1 MKLRWM
7 LAAALLVCGAQ
18 APAEQTPEGYPE
30 LDPKQLG
37 HVRHI
42 VELAN
47 QLPGSWQH
55 MQGGPRGAFDQYQ
68 FQLAWMYY
76 ALAVTQSQLTPAYR
90 ELYQNASDRLIEKM
104 LQPEVWDWWL
114 KVIEIPRFKSYL
126 DPSQDWRDPVKLK
139 NIMYSGHLLQMI
151 SLYETLYGDRK
162 YDRPGSLRFTVAGV
176 NGFTSEYSHQSLAEL
191 IHKQFV
197 DSDYVG
203 VECEPNLV
211 FTECNQ
217 HPILGLLH
225 YDEVHGTRYA
235 EVREQFNKKA
245 AELGYVIPTS
255 QRIMLNYLLKEQKIN
270 DFPMA
275 WNDGWTG
282 ATWHA
287 WNKEPIEQLYPV
299 HRKAVLGPLLDNT
312 PEHWKV
318 RWGMPT
324 VSTDFGFLAAYAAE
338 VGDEAT
344 VRQLLSYADE
354 NFHPKWLDGRY
365 FYPRHDVAVPGP
377 AQQITGA
384 EGPPMP
390 GEKPNI
396 IVLTDEQ
403 LGDHLVGTLTGNALL
418 PFARL
423 NPGDGL
429 WNLYNRLEASF
440 VRGAAPELV
449 NVRYPEALVT
459 QAYFDMQRGRLV
471 IALKPGTGYRGVTK
485 FNVAN
490 LRADGSYA
498 ITIDGSKAATLKNGV
513 LSKVPKELGK
523 ARWDRSSGM
532 LELELQLQ
540 EGRAI
545 AIQEQGAG
553 QTVGL
558 QR

>member
-1 MKLRWM
+1 MRLRWM
-7 LAAALLVCGAQ
+7 LAVALLVCGVQ
-18 APAEQTPEGYPE
+18 APAAQAPEGYPE

-47 QLPGSWQH
+47 QLPGSWEH
-55 MQGGPRGAFDQYQ
+55 MKGGPRGAFDQYQ

-90 ELYQNASDRLIEKM
+90 ELYKNASDRLIEKM
-104 LQPEVWDWWL
+104 LRPEVWDWWL

-151 SLYETLYGDRK
+151 SLYEMMYGDGK
-162 YDRPGSLRFTVAGV
+162 YDRPGALRFTIPGED
-176 NGFTSEYSHQSLAEL
+176 GFTSEYNHQSLAEL
-191 IHKQFV
+191 IYGQFV

-203 VECEPNLV
+203 IECEPNLV

-225 YDEVHGTRYA
+225 YDELHGTRYA
-235 EVREQFNKKA
+235 EVREQFNKRA
-245 AELGYVIPTS
+245 AELGYVIPAS
-255 QRIMLNYLLKEQKIN
+255 RRIMLNYRLKERQVT

-275 WNDGWTG
+275 WNDGWSG

-287 WNKEPIEQLYPV
+287 WNKEPIEELYPI
-299 HRKAVLGPLLDNT
+299 HRDAVLEPLLDNT

-318 RWGMPT
+318 RWGMPA
-324 VSTDFGFLAAYAAE
+324 VSSDFGFLAAYAAE
-338 VGDEAT
+338 VGDAAT
-344 VRQLLSYADE
+344 VQQLLSYADE
-354 NFHPKWLDGRY
+354 NFRPKWLDGRY
-365 FYPRHDVAVPGP
+365 FYPRHDVAVPG
-377 AQQITGA
+377 AEQQITGA

-396 IVLTDEQ
+396 VVLSDEQ
-403 LGDHLVGTLTGNALL
+403 LGEHLVGPLTGNALL
-418 PFARL
+418 AFARL

-429 WNLYNRLEASF
+429 WKLYNRLEASY
-440 VRGAAPELV
+440 VREAAPELV

-459 QAYFDMQRGRLV
+459 QAYFDSVRGRLA
-471 IALKPGTGYRGVTK
+471 IAVQPGTGYRGVTK

-490 LRADGSYA
+490 LRADGNYA
-498 ITIDGSKAATLKNGV
+498 ITIDGAKAATLQQGV
-513 LSKVPKELGK
+513 LSKVPKKLGK
-523 ARWDRSSGM
+523 ARWDHSSGL

-540 EGRAI
+540 QRRAI
-545 AIQEQGAG
+545 TIQDLGVRQVVER
-553 QTVGL
+553 VH
-558 QR
+558 

>member
-1 MKLRWM
+1 MNLRWM
-7 LAAALLVCGAQ
+7 LAAALLVCGVQ
-18 APAEQTPEGYPE
+18 APADQTTAGYPE
-30 LDPKQLG
+30 LDSKQLG

-47 QLPGSWQH
+47 QLPGSWEH
-55 MQGGPRGAFDQYQ
+55 MKGGPRGAFDQYQ

-76 ALAVTQSQLTPAYR
+76 TLAMTQSQLTPAYR
-90 ELYQNASDRLIEKM
+90 ELYKEASDRLIEKM
-104 LQPEVWDWWL
+104 LRPEVWDWWL

-126 DPSQDWRDPVKLK
+126 DPSKDWRDPVKLK

-151 SLYETLYGDRK
+151 SLYEMLYGDGK
-162 YDRPGSLRFTVAGV
+162 YDRPGSLRFTVPGE
-176 NGFTSEYSHQSLAEL
+176 NGFTSEYNHQSLAEL
-191 IHKQFV
+191 IYRQFV

-217 HPILGLLH
+217 HPILGLLQ
-225 YDEVHGTRYA
+225 YDEIHGTRYA

-245 AELGYVIPTS
+245 AELGYVIPAS
-255 QRIMLNYLLKEQKIN
+255 QRIMLNYRLKERQIT
-270 DFPMA
+270 DFPTA

-287 WNKEPIEQLYPV
+287 WNKEPIEALYPV

-318 RWGMPT
+318 RWGMPA

-344 VRQLLSYADE
+344 VQQMLSYADK
-354 NFHPKWLDGRY
+354 NFHPKWLDGRF

-377 AQQITGA
+377 AQQVTGA

-418 PFARL
+418 AFARL

-429 WNLYNRLEASF
+429 WNLYNQLAASYVREA
-440 VRGAAPELV
+440 GPELV
-449 NVRYPEALVT
+449 NVRYPEVLVT
-459 QAYFDMQRGRLV
+459 QAYFDSKQGRLA
-471 IALKPGTGYRGVTK
+471 IALQPGTGYRGSTK

-490 LRADGSYA
+490 LRADASYA
-498 ITIDGSKAATLKNGV
+498 ITIDGSKAATLKKGA
-513 LSKVPKELGK
+513 LTKLPKELGK
-523 ARWDRSSGM
+523 ARWDRASGM
-532 LELELQLQ
+532 LEMELQLNAR
-540 EGRAI
+540 RAI
-545 AIQEQGAG
+545 AIQEEGVR
-553 QTVGL
+553 QTVEL
-558 QR
+558 R